1 MRISFLLFFLSVSI
15 TGIGQKMTPERLRIY
30 QQKYP
35 STQMV
40 ILEDIEEVF
49 ISLNDGK
56 INIIETSFSK
66 NLYLTKDAGLFR
78 EREIGYSSFSS
89 IENLRAITYAPNG
102 KKYKK
107 NTTKDFKIS
116 DDMSS
121 SVFHDDSKVISFI
134 LQGLQEGAM
143 SELSYTRNIK
153 DPHFLG
159 RAVFQ
164 RNFPV
169 EKQIYRIITDPNIE
183 MQFTEHLTRQSFLT
197 FKKYNNNGKVIYEW
211 TGKDAPTI
219 LAEKWS
225 PPFNYIIPQVFP
237 RIASYSYNGKS
248 SAVLRNT
255 SDLFKWYESFV
266 DTVNTDRHDPI
277 IQATIDS
284 IVDGSE
290 SDLEKVKRVFE
301 WTQENIK
308 YVAYEAGLGGFVPRS
323 AVSVCTNR
331 YGDCKDMSSTMVH
344 LLKYAGVTAHLTWIG
359 TNAIPFTYD
368 QLPTPSVDNHMIA
381 TYIDKEGKHYYMD
394 ATGRYLD
401 FGTPSSFIQ
410 EQEALIRLGTG
421 KFETAKVPMVTPQ
434 QNAITDQTQVTIK
447 DGSFVGSAT
456 STFNGYYKQNLQ
468 YKLEDATPEEKAK
481 FYKDYLR
488 KGNNKFIPD
497 NFKESH
503 YYPDPE
509 PFKITYNFTI
519 GDYVMENGDEMYVNL
534 NLSDFFSGDKLK
546 AERKYPFTFK
556 FTAQQKESF
565 TFTVP
570 VNYKLDYTPKTIE
583 VNNDLIYYKA
593 YYQIDGNT
601 VTLHTESYKKKIYY
615 EATDVLLWN
624 KSISTILKSQK
635 DVIILKKQ

>member
-1 MRISFLLFFLSVSI
+1 MRTLFILLLICVSSI
-15 TGIGQKMTPERLRIY
+15 TIGQKITPEVVQSY
-30 QQKYP
+30 QEKYP

-40 ILEDIEEVF
+40 ILDDLEEVY
-49 ISLNDGK
+49 ISIRDGK
-56 INIIETSFSK
+56 LQILETSYSK

-89 IENLRAITYAPNG
+89 IQNIKATTYVPMG

-107 NTTKDFKIS
+107 NITKDFKVS

-121 SVFHDDSKVISFI
+121 SVFYDDSKIISFN
-134 LQGLQEGAM
+134 LQGLQEGSM
-143 SELSYTRNIK
+143 SELSYSRVIK

-169 EKQIYRIITDPNIE
+169 EKQVYRIIADPEIE
-183 MQFTEHLTRQSFLT
+183 MLFTEYLTDQPFLT
-197 FKKYNNNGKVIYEW
+197 FKKYGNNGKVVYEW
-211 TGKDAPTI
+211 TGRNIPTI
-219 LAEKWS
+219 LDEKWS
-225 PPFNYIIPQVFP
+225 PPLNYIVPQVFP
-237 RIASYSYNGKS
+237 RIASYTKNEVEIP
-248 SAVLRNT
+248 VLRNT
-255 SDLFKWYESFV
+255 SDLFSWYESFV
-266 DTVNTDRHDPI
+266 DTVNQDTDNPI

-284 IVDGSE
+284 IIDGSE
-290 SDLEKVKRVFE
+290 TKVEKVKRVFE

-331 YGDCKDMSSTMVH
+331 YGDCKDMASTIVH
-344 LLKYAGVTAHLTWIG
+344 LLKYAGVEAHLTWIG
-359 TNAIPFTYD
+359 TNAIPFTYA

-381 TYIDKEGKHYYMD
+381 TYIDESGIHYYMD

-401 FGTPSSFIQ
+401 FGMPSSFIQ
-410 EQEALIRLGTG
+410 EQEALIRLGPG
-421 KFETAKVPMVTPQ
+421 KYETATVPMVTPQ
-434 QNAITDQTQVTIK
+434 QNAITDQTRVTIK
-447 DGSFVGSAT
+447 NGNLEGSAI
-456 STFNGYYKQNLQ
+456 STFMGYYKQNLQ

-503 YYPDPE
+503 FYPDSE
-509 PFKITYNFTI
+509 PLKIAYNFTI
-519 GDYVMENGDEMYVNL
+519 GDYVMQNGDEIYVNL

-546 AERKYPFTFK
+546 EDRKYPFTFK
-556 FTAQQKESF
+556 FTAQQKESVVF
-565 TFTVP
+565 TIPEGYV
-570 VNYKLDYTPKTIE
+570 LDYTPKTIE
-583 VNNDLIYYKA
+583 VDNDLIYFKA
-593 YYQIDGNT
+593 AYQIEGNS
-601 VTLHTESYKKKIYY
+601 VVLNTESYKKKIYY
-615 EATDVLLWN
+615 QATDVTLWN